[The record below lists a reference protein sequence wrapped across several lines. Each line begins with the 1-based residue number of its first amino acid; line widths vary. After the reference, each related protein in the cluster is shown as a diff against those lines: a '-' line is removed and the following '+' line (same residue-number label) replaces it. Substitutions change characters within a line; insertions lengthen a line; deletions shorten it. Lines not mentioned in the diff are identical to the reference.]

1 MSKCESKRLQVKPSC
16 AWVTAR
22 HRREAEGPMYVVNL
36 EGMQSSLAVMYVY
49 GVGKVCGTP
58 CRRGLVSVVF
68 HSSGREACFVQ
79 PYFLQ
84 AGCQR

>member
-1 MSKCESKRLQVKPSC
+1 M
-16 AWVTAR
+16 
-22 HRREAEGPMYVVNL
+22 HVVNL
-36 EGMQSSLAVMYVY
+36 EGMQSSLAVMHVY

-79 PYFLQ
+79 PLFSASGVLALTLRIHRKCSRSFMMRWHAHVNIRY
-84 AGCQR
+84 G